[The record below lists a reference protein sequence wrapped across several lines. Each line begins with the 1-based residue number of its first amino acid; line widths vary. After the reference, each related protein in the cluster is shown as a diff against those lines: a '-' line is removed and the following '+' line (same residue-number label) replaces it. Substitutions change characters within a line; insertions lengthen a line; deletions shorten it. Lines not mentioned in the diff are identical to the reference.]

1 MVVPHND
8 ALEIT
13 TKIGGFDVKQMLMG
27 EGLSSDIMFMETITS
42 LGRITKDLKISDF
55 PFLEFAKWINVSTG
69 EIRLSLV

>member
-1 MVVPHND
+1 
-8 ALEIT
+8 
-13 TKIGGFDVKQMLMG
+13 MLMG

-69 EIRLSLV
+69 EIRLFLV